1 MLGKVALMKQGIDTL
16 TALQDIVGKT
26 PPAIALKVIDHLDEN
41 ALRWLG
47 VSPLMFACFGDGASL
62 AITPGGGKPG
72 FATGD
77 ARALRLPLAALDDAS
92 VARPGGGFGS
102 LFLAPGIGETLRV
115 NGRVDGIEDG
125 EAVIAVE
132 ECYVHCAKAL
142 IRSGFW
148 SATPADD
155 VPGDASAFVSASRFM
170 ALATIDGH
178 GHADLS
184 PKGDP
189 AGSLT
194 HLEGGALWFADR
206 PGNRRVD
213 SFRNILDQP
222 RVAAVLI
229 VPGSSRVA
237 IFGGTAR
244 LTADEEARA
253 RFAVQGKVPNLAAC
267 IDPLSLELRASPAL
281 ERACLWPLSAKAEGI
296 DPAKIFIAHVKANRE
311 KGMGARLAGA
321 VMSIP
326 GLMRKG
332 LDKDYRDNLY

>member
-1 MLGKVALMKQGIDTL
+1 MKQGIDTFS
-16 TALQDIVGKT
+16 ALQGIIGKA
-26 PPAIALKVIDHLDEN
+26 PSAIDLKVIDHLDEN

-47 VSPLMFACFGDGASL
+47 VSPLMFAGFGDGAAL
-62 AITPGGGKPG
+62 AVTLGGGKPG
-72 FATGD
+72 FAGGNP
-77 ARALRLPLAALDDAS
+77 RGLRLPLAALDDPAL
-92 VARPGGGFGS
+92 ARPGAGFGS

-115 NGRVDGIEDG
+115 NGRVAAIEGG
-125 EAVIAVE
+125 EAVVAVE

-148 SATPADD
+148 SAAPLAEAPDDPA
-155 VPGDASAFVSASRFM
+155 AFVAASCFM
-170 ALATIDGH
+170 ALATADAR

-189 AGSLT
+189 AGSMAR
-194 HLEGGALWFADR
+194 LEDDALWFADR

-222 RVAAVLI
+222 HVAAVLI

-237 IFGGTAR
+237 ILGGTAR
-244 LTADEEARA
+244 LTTDEEARA
-253 RFAVQGKVPNLAAC
+253 RFAVRGKVPHLAVR
-267 IDPLSLELRASPAL
+267 IDPLALDLRVSPAL
-281 ERACLWPLSAKAEGI
+281 ERARLWPLEATAQGI
-296 DPAKIFIAHVKANRE
+296 DPAKIFVAHVKANRE
-311 KGMGARLAGA
+311 RGVGARLTGA

-332 LDKDYRDNLY
+332 LDKDYKDNLY

>member
-1 MLGKVALMKQGIDTL
+1 MKQGIDTFS
-16 TALQDIVGKT
+16 ALQGIIGKA
-26 PPAIALKVIDHLDEN
+26 PSAIDLKVIDHLDEN

-47 VSPLMFACFGDGASL
+47 VSPLMFAGFGDGAAL
-62 AITPGGGKPG
+62 AVTLGGGKPG
-72 FATGD
+72 FAGGNP
-77 ARALRLPLAALDDAS
+77 RGLRLPLAALDDPAL
-92 VARPGGGFGS
+92 ARPGAGFGS

-115 NGRVDGIEDG
+115 NGRVAAIEGG
-125 EAVIAVE
+125 EAVVAVE

-148 SATPADD
+148 SAAPLAEAPDDPA
-155 VPGDASAFVSASRFM
+155 AFVAASCFM
-170 ALATIDGH
+170 ALATADAR

-189 AGSLT
+189 AGSMAR
-194 HLEGGALWFADR
+194 LEDDALWFADR

-222 RVAAVLI
+222 HVAAVLI

-237 IFGGTAR
+237 ILGGTAR
-244 LTADEEARA
+244 LTTDEEARA
-253 RFAVQGKVPNLAAC
+253 RFAVRGKVPHLAVR
-267 IDPLSLELRASPAL
+267 IDPLALELKASPAL
-281 ERACLWPLSAKAEGI
+281 ERARLWPLEATAQGI
-296 DPAKIFIAHVKANRE
+296 DPAKIFVAHVKANRE
-311 KGMGARLAGA
+311 RGMGARLTGA

-332 LDKDYRDNLY
+332 LDKDYKDNLY